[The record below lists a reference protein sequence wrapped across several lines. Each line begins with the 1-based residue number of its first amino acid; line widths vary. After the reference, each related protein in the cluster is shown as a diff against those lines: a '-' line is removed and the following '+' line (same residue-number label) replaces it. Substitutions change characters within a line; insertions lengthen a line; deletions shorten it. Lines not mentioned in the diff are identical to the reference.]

1 MKTKWIIYAV
11 IALVVVG
18 FNLCSREEPSS
29 TTVTEE
35 VVVPT
40 QGVITTVKE
49 VETDQYKIEDEQTVE
64 SPSDSRIIAK
74 YMDNTID
81 TFTLEEARLVQD
93 STSTQQ
99 NQRRSSV
106 MRMASYGLMG
116 YMLGRSMGSF
126 RPSSSAYI
134 DQNTYNRVNNNAAQ
148 RMQQTARR
156 TTVTRPSSGKSGYGG
171 GSRSTRSYGG

>member
-1 MKTKWIIYAV
+1 MKIKWIIYGVIILAV
-11 IALVVVG
+11 IG
-18 FNLCSREEPSS
+18 FNLCSRDEP
-29 TTVTEE
+29 TEVTEE

-40 QGVITTVKE
+40 EGLITTVKE
-49 VETDQYKIEDEQTVE
+49 VETDQFKIEDEQTVE

-81 TFTLEEARLVQD
+81 TFTLEEARLVED
-93 STSTQQ
+93 STSTQYR
-99 NQRRSSV
+99 RRSSV
-106 MRMASYGLMG
+106 VRMASYGLMG

-126 RPSSSAYI
+126 RPRSSAYV
-134 DQNTYNRVNNNAAQ
+134 DQSTYNRVSNSTGQ

-171 GSRSTRSYGG
+171 SRSTRSYGG